1 MKRFAL
7 LAAAFTLCAVT
18 GSSAQLASWD
28 APMFFAPRPMDDL
41 GLYVTRTDQAF
52 GNATGLMGIW
62 RQSGNL
68 NLGVRAGVGDLDDAG
83 NSLLVGAELYGG
95 LNSLLPGS
103 GIAISWNLG
112 AGATFGDEYTFF
124 TVPFG
129 ASFGLNLGSGSVSV
143 SPYVH
148 PRISLDILAV
158 GSGQNEDTSTDGA
171 VAVDLG
177 ADVNLGPKW
186 VLRAAYSLG
195 DRDAFGVGLAMRWP
209 RGVSVVR

>member
-1 MKRFAL
+1 MKRPL
-7 LAAAFTLCAVT
+7 LAALLFALT
-18 GSSAQLASWD
+18 SSTAATAQIWD

-41 GLYVTRTDQAF
+41 GLYYVRTNGSLRDAS
-52 GNATGLMGIW
+52 GLKAIW

-68 NLGVRAGVGDLDDAG
+68 NLGVHAGIGDLDNAG
-83 NSLLVGAELYGG
+83 NTIMVGAELYGG

-103 GIAISWNLG
+103 GIDISWNLG
-112 AGATFGDEYTFF
+112 AGATFGDDYTYF

-129 ASFGLNLGSGSVSV
+129 ASLGLRLGSGSVQV
-143 SPYVH
+143 QPYVH

-158 GSGQNEDTSTDGA
+158 GSGAAERTDTEGS

-177 ADVNLGPKW
+177 ADVNLGPRW
-186 VLRAAYSLG
+186 VLRGAYSLA
-195 DRDAFGVGLAMRWP
+195 DRDAFGIGLAMRWP